1 MELTQN
7 TTARPFGA
15 EFLEEIL
22 PDGLPF
28 GCFDKECGDSSG
40 YNTFTSKQSG
50 SIDEPSA
57 ADD

>member
-1 MELTQN
+1 MESREQ
-7 TTARPFGA
+7 TTVRPFGA

-28 GCFDKECGDSSG
+28 GCDGECGDTSG
-40 YNTFTSKQSG
+40 YRTFTSKSRG
-50 SIDEPSA
+50 SIDEPGD